1 MAEHSRRRDSS
12 RDRSRSL
19 VRPESA
25 KTRHRCGPEPRLT
38 GDSGKVGLESW
49 VAGQECRP
57 GVQVTESANLS
68 KRELEALTREA
79 SEESFRLIVETIP
92 GLIAV
97 MRPEGGV
104 EHVNRQVLEYFG
116 RTLEE
121 LKQWGTT
128 DAVHPADLPRVIA
141 AWQHAVATGLPYEF
155 EHRIRRADG
164 EYRWFQ
170 SRGLPLRDIEGR
182 IVRWYNLLTDID
194 ARKQSEERLRRSEA
208 DLLEAQRLSHSGS
221 WRHDLASGAFMVSP
235 EVLRIR
241 GVDSAD
247 PLSTIDRMYSGIHP
261 DDRSRVRDTYEAAQR
276 RKGDFD
282 AEYRIVLRDGT
293 IKHLHT
299 IGHPVLNEAG
309 DVVEYVGTGM
319 DVTEQRQ
326 AQAALET
333 AFEEIKRLKDRLQ
346 DENLALREEIDQA
359 FMFEEIVGASPALKS
374 VLSHVSKVA
383 PTDSTVLISG
393 ETGTGKEL
401 VARAIH
407 KHSRR
412 ADRAFVSLNCAATP
426 ASLIASELFGHEK
439 GAFTGAVQQRRG
451 RFELAHSGTIFL
463 DEIGEIPT
471 DTQVAL
477 LRVLQERQIERVGG
491 SRAIPVDVRVVAAT
505 NGDLAAAIADGSFR
519 SDLFYR
525 LNVFPIH
532 VPPLRK
538 RREDIPILVEYFVKR
553 FAEKMAKRIRR
564 IETRTLELCERYPW
578 PGNIRELQNIVERS
592 VILCGSDTFSIDEA
606 WLSQAPLRPDVGG
619 GLPSALQDQEKELI
633 EAALA
638 KSRGKVAGP
647 SGAAAKLGIPASTLE
662 SKIKQLGIQK
672 GRFSPS

>member
-1 MAEHSRRRDSS
+1 M
-12 RDRSRSL
+12 
-19 VRPESA
+19 
-25 KTRHRCGPEPRLT
+25 
-38 GDSGKVGLESW
+38 
-49 VAGQECRP
+49 
-57 GVQVTESANLS
+57 
-68 KRELEALTREA
+68 
-79 SEESFRLIVETIP
+79 
-92 GLIAV
+92 
-97 MRPEGGV
+97 
-104 EHVNRQVLEYFG
+104 
-116 RTLEE
+116 
-121 LKQWGTT
+121 
-128 DAVHPADLPRVIA
+128 
-141 AWQHAVATGLPYEF
+141 
-155 EHRIRRADG
+155 
-164 EYRWFQ
+164 
-170 SRGLPLRDIEGR
+170 
-182 IVRWYNLLTDID
+182 
-194 ARKQSEERLRRSEA
+194 
-208 DLLEAQRLSHSGS
+208 
-221 WRHDLASGAFMVSP
+221 
-235 EVLRIR
+235 
-241 GVDSAD
+241 
-247 PLSTIDRMYSGIHP
+247 
-261 DDRSRVRDTYEAAQR
+261 
-276 RKGDFD
+276 RKGEFD

-309 DVVEYVGTGM
+309 DVAEYIGTGM

-359 FMFEEIVGASPALKS
+359 FMFEEIVGASAALKS
-374 VLSHVSKVA
+374 VLSHVTKVA

-401 VARAIH
+401 IARAIH

-412 ADRAFVSLNCAATP
+412 ADHAFVSLNCAATP
-426 ASLIASELFGHEK
+426 PSLITSELFGHEK

-451 RFELAHSGTIFL
+451 RFELAHSGTILL
-463 DEIGEIPT
+463 DEIGEIPI
-471 DTQVAL
+471 DTQIVL

-505 NGDLAAAIADGSFR
+505 NRDLAAAVADGLFR

-564 IETRTLELCERYPW
+564 IDKRTLDLCQRYPW

-592 VILCGSDTFSIDEA
+592 VILCGGDTFSIDEA
-606 WLSQAPLRPDVGG
+606 WLSQAPLRPEVAGA
-619 GLPSALQDQEKELI
+619 LPSALQSQETEMI

-638 KSRGKVAGP
+638 KSRGKVAGLN
-647 SGAAAKLGIPASTLE
+647 GAAATLGIPASTLE
-662 SKIKQLGIQK
+662 SKIKQLGIEK
-672 GRFSPS
+672 GRFTNPS

>member
-1 MAEHSRRRDSS
+1 
-12 RDRSRSL
+12 
-19 VRPESA
+19 
-25 KTRHRCGPEPRLT
+25 
-38 GDSGKVGLESW
+38 
-49 VAGQECRP
+49 
-57 GVQVTESANLS
+57 VTEPPDLA
-68 KRELEALTREA
+68 KADLERLILGAT
-79 SEESFRLIVETIP
+79 EESFRLIVETIP

-97 MRPEGGV
+97 MTPEGRV
-104 EHVNRQVLEYFG
+104 EHVNGQVLEYFG
-116 RTLEE
+116 RNLSE

-128 DAVHPADLPRVIA
+128 DAVHPADLPGAIA
-141 AWQHAVATGLPYEF
+141 AWQHAVETGRPYEF

-170 SRGLPLRDIEGR
+170 SRGLPLRDAGGR

-208 DLLEAQRLSHSGS
+208 DLLEAQRLSHAGS
-221 WRHDLASGAFMVSP
+221 WRHDLGSGAFFVSP

-241 GVDSAD
+241 GVESAD

-261 DDRSRVRDTYEAAQR
+261 DDRPGVRDTYEAAQA
-276 RKGDFD
+276 RKGEFD

-326 AQAALET
+326 AQAALQT
-333 AFEEIKRLKDRLQ
+333 AFEEIKHLKDRLQ

-359 FMFEEIVGASPALKS
+359 FMFEEIVGASAALKS

-401 VARAIH
+401 IARAIH

-426 ASLIASELFGHEK
+426 PSLIASELFGHEK

-463 DEIGEIPT
+463 DEIGEIPM

-505 NGDLAAAIADGSFR
+505 NRDLTAAIADGSFR

-532 VPPLRK
+532 MPPLRQ

-553 FAEKMAKRIRR
+553 FADMMAKRIRR
-564 IETRTLELCERYPW
+564 IEKRTLELCERYPW

-592 VILCGSDTFSIDEA
+592 VILCGGDTFSIDEA
-606 WLSQAPLRPDVGG
+606 WLSQAPLRPQAAGA
-619 GLPSALQDQEKELI
+619 LPSALQGQEKELI

-638 KSRGKVAGP
+638 RSRGKVAGR
-647 SGAAAKLGIPASTLE
+647 SGAATKLGIPASTLE
-662 SKIKQLGIQK
+662 SKIKQLGIVK
-672 GRFSPS
+672 GRFTNSS

>member
-1 MAEHSRRRDSS
+1 
-12 RDRSRSL
+12 
-19 VRPESA
+19 
-25 KTRHRCGPEPRLT
+25 
-38 GDSGKVGLESW
+38 
-49 VAGQECRP
+49 
-57 GVQVTESANLS
+57 VTEPPDPA
-68 KRELEALTREA
+68 KPDLERLILGATA
-79 SEESFRLIVETIP
+79 ESFRLIVETIP

-97 MRPEGGV
+97 MTPEGHV
-104 EHVNRQVLEYFG
+104 EHVNGQVLEYFG
-116 RTLEE
+116 RTLED

-128 DAVHPADLPRVIA
+128 DAVHPADLPGAIA
-141 AWQHAVATGLPYEF
+141 AWQHAVETGLPYEF
-155 EHRIRRADG
+155 EHRIRRDDG

-170 SRGLPLRDIEGR
+170 SRGLPLRDADGR

-208 DLLEAQRLSHSGS
+208 DLLEAQRLSHAGS
-221 WRHDLASGAFMVSP
+221 WRHDLASGAFFVSP

-241 GVDSAD
+241 GVESTD

-261 DDRSRVRDTYEAAQR
+261 EDRSRVRDTYEAAQA
-276 RKGDFD
+276 RKGEFD

-293 IKHLHT
+293 MKHLHT

-309 DVVEYVGTGM
+309 DIAEYVGTGM

-326 AQAALET
+326 AQAALQT
-333 AFEEIKRLKDRLQ
+333 AFEEIKHLKDRLQ

-359 FMFEEIVGASPALKS
+359 FMFEEIVGASAALKS

-401 VARAIH
+401 IARAIH

-412 ADRAFVSLNCAATP
+412 ADRAFISLNCAATP
-426 ASLIASELFGHEK
+426 PSLIASELFGHEK

-463 DEIGEIPT
+463 DEIGEIPM

-505 NGDLAAAIADGSFR
+505 NRDLATAIADGSFR

-532 VPPLRK
+532 MPPLRK
-538 RREDIPILVEYFVKR
+538 RREDIPILVEDFVKR
-553 FAEKMAKRIRR
+553 FADMMAKRIRR
-564 IETRTLELCERYPW
+564 IEKRTLELCERYPW

-592 VILCGSDTFSIDEA
+592 VILCGGDTFSIDEA
-606 WLSQAPLRPDVGG
+606 WLSQAPLRPEPAGA
-619 GLPSALQDQEKELI
+619 LTSALQDQEKELI
-633 EAALA
+633 EAALG

-662 SKIKQLGIQK
+662 SKIKQLGIEK
-672 GRFSPS
+672 GKFTGPS

>member
-1 MAEHSRRRDSS
+1 VIEPPDRPKRDF
-12 RDRSRSL
+12 
-19 VRPESA
+19 
-25 KTRHRCGPEPRLT
+25 
-38 GDSGKVGLESW
+38 
-49 VAGQECRP
+49 
-57 GVQVTESANLS
+57 
-68 KRELEALTREA
+68 ELLILGA

-97 MRPEGGV
+97 MTPEGHV

-141 AWQHAVATGLPYEF
+141 AWQHAVETALPYEL
-155 EHRIRRADG
+155 EHRIRRGDG

-170 SRGLPLRDIEGR
+170 LRGLPLRDAEGR
-182 IVRWYNLLTDID
+182 IARWYVLLTDID

-208 DLLEAQRLSHSGS
+208 ELLEAQRLSHAGS
-221 WRHDLASGAFMVSP
+221 WRHDLASGAFFVSP

-241 GVDSAD
+241 GVESAA
-247 PLSTIDRMYSGIHP
+247 PLSTIDLMYSGIHP
-261 DDRSRVRDTYEAAQR
+261 HDRSRVRDTYEAAQM
-276 RKGDFD
+276 RKGEFD

-309 DVVEYVGTGM
+309 DIVEYVGTGM

-326 AQAALET
+326 AQAALQT
-333 AFEEIKRLKDRLQ
+333 AFEEIKHLKDRLQ

-359 FMFEEIVGASPALKS
+359 FMFEEIVGASAALKS

-401 VARAIH
+401 IARAIH

-412 ADRAFVSLNCAATP
+412 TDRAFVSLNCAATP
-426 ASLIASELFGHEK
+426 PSLIASELFGHEK

-463 DEIGEIPT
+463 DEIGEIPM
-471 DTQVAL
+471 DTQIVL

-505 NGDLAAAIADGSFR
+505 NRDLAAAIADGSFR

-532 VPPLRK
+532 MPPLRQ

-553 FAEKMAKRIRR
+553 FADMMAKRIRR
-564 IETRTLELCERYPW
+564 IEKRTLELCERYPW

-592 VILCGSDTFSIDEA
+592 VILCGGDTFSIDEA
-606 WLSQAPLRPDVGG
+606 WLSQAPLRPAVAGA
-619 GLPSALQDQEKELI
+619 LPSALQDQEKDLI
-633 EAALA
+633 EAALG

-647 SGAAAKLGIPASTLE
+647 SGAAVKLGIPASTLE
-662 SKIKQLGIQK
+662 SKIKQLGIEK
-672 GRFSPS
+672 GRFTNPS